1 MNKEEVYEKNGK
13 WYFWD
18 KYLNKETELFDQKK
32 YAEKA
37 KKLHAKFAFNM
48 GLDK

>member
-1 MNKEEVYEKNGK
+1 MHWSIGALKT
-13 WYFWD
+13 D
-18 KYLNKETELFDQKK
+18 LNKETEPFDQKK